1 MRKKGEESTSAVG
14 VATLLAII
22 VAFMIIYILL
32 LPQEAREEL
41 LYGNETKGYTRAREN
56 GITGENVL
64 FSEFLGELSP
74 IKKVKDVKHDVTAV
88 NLFSTSKKDILTLSN
103 AIMVSKGFLSTKS
116 QTLMFELD
124 SPEDVQDAQFYILVG
139 KSEGNLIAV
148 LNGNI
153 IFNDDLF
160 DNTQKIIKLPLNY
173 LREDNT
179 LELISSKP
187 GFIFGSNVHEIEYVK
202 LKKDYSLKNRVAE
215 RVFSVPTNELKYVER
230 AIMSYAVYCNLEESN
245 VLRMFLNNYL
255 IFSDVPFCNLRNE
268 DIEVD
273 SSYLIPGPNNLRF
286 ETDGDY
292 IIEGIEIKTIT
303 DEERVPEYYFDIDR
317 DDYIEVARGSR
328 DVIASFDFSVRS
340 DRKIMDLFINNRE
353 IKIDTTKDYYDITIS
368 GDVEAGANIF
378 RIEPKSTF
386 EIVDFRIEIV

>member
-22 VAFMIIYILL
+22 AAFMVIYILL
-32 LPQEAREEL
+32 LPQEAREDL
-41 LYGNETKGYTRAREN
+41 LYGNETNGYRTR
-56 GITGENVL
+56 GTGVIGEDVL

-74 IKKVKDVKHDVTAV
+74 IKKVKDVKHSITAV
-88 NLFSTSKKDILTLSN
+88 NLFSTSKKDISTLSN
-103 AIMVSKGFLSTKS
+103 AIIISRGFLSTKS

-124 SPEDVQDAQFYILVG
+124 NPRDVQDAQIYILVG

-153 IFNDDLF
+153 ILNDDLL
-160 DNTQKIIKLPLNY
+160 DNSQKIIKLPLNY
-173 LREDNT
+173 LMERNI

-202 LKKDYSLKNRVAE
+202 LKKDYVLKNRIAE
-215 RVFSVPTNELKYVER
+215 RVFSVPINELKYVER
-230 AIMSYAVYCNLEESN
+230 AIMGYAVYCNLEESN
-245 VLRMFLNNYL
+245 VLRMFLNGYL

-268 DIEVD
+268 NIEID
-273 SSYLIPGPNNLRF
+273 SSYFVPGPNNLRF

-317 DDYIEVARGSR
+317 EDYMDVARGSR

-340 DRKIMDLFINNRE
+340 DRKVMDLFINDRE
-353 IKIDTTKDYYDITIS
+353 IRIDTTKAYYDIIIS
-368 GDVEAGANIF
+368 GEVESGVNIF

-386 EIVDFRIEIV
+386 EVVDFRIEIV